1 MPTEVLSEV
10 VKDMEETTVSLS
22 GRRAEAARND
32 KQILDAARAVFFE
45 DPEAPIAAVAKR
57 AGVGIG
63 ALYRRYRS
71 KDELLQRLADDGLR
85 RYITEVTA
93 ALANQDPPWAVFAR
107 FMQRCVAIGTGSL
120 SVRHAGAFS
129 STEALRQL
137 GMEAYLATKQLLDR
151 TKAGGG
157 LRPEIEVGDLSL
169 LFEQLQAIRVSDEAR
184 TRELR
189 QRYLAL
195 MLDGLHAMETAPL
208 PGPAPQWEEINR
220 RYEG

>member
-1 MPTEVLSEV
+1 VLDFIRSPPAITEHIVPFHYYIGTERSGLSVE
-10 VKDMEETTVSLS
+10 
-22 GRRAEAARND
+22 R
-32 KQILDAARAVFFE
+32 
-45 DPEAPIAAVAKR
+45 
-57 AGVGIG
+57 GIG

-85 RYITEVTA
+85 RYIAEATS
-93 ALANQDPPWAVFAR
+93 ALAAQDAPWAAFVR
-107 FMQRCVAIGTGSL
+107 FMRRCVAIGTGSL

-151 TKAGGG
+151 TKATSG
-157 LRPEIEVGDLSL
+157 LRSEIEVGDLSL

-184 TRELR
+184 TGELR

-195 MLDGLHAMETAPL
+195 MLDGLHAVETGPL
-208 PGPAPQWEEINR
+208 PGPAPQWDEINR

>member
-1 MPTEVLSEV
+1 
-10 VKDMEETTVSLS
+10 MEETTVPMS

-85 RYITEVTA
+85 RYIAEVTA
-93 ALANQDPPWAVFAR
+93 ALAAQDAPWTAFVG

-129 STEALRQL
+129 STEVLRQL

-151 TKAGGG
+151 TKAAGG
-157 LRPEIEVGDLSL
+157 LRAEIEVGDLSL
-169 LFEQLQAIRVSDEAR
+169 LFEQLQAIRLSDEAR
-184 TRELR
+184 TGELR

-195 MLDGLHAMETAPL
+195 MLDGLHAVETGPL